1 MCLKEYSEEEIKEM
15 FKKDGREEGIE
26 ETRIS
31 DVKNIMKK
39 LGMTVEQALD
49 LLDIP
54 EREREVVRKSV

>member
-49 LLDIP
+49 LLDIS